1 MKQTEQ
7 VLDYMKRNGSINPLS
22 ALQELGIMR
31 LGARIWDLKAQ
42 GIPVVTE
49 MKSRTTADG
58 SVKRWAEYRLGE
70 SA

>member
-7 VLDYMKRNGSINPLS
+7 VLDYMKRNGSIDPLS

-58 SVKRWAEYRLGE
+58 AVKRWAEYRLGE